1 MDKSSENFSKNLI
14 IILIPLLLILILM
27 GTYFVYSTHFGNH
40 ITIKFARSGPLN
52 NNMPVYF
59 RGYKIGQTVRVK
71 PSKDYK
77 STLVKVWIYPKEI
90 KLPEDVT
97 GKVKKLD
104 SKNDYIDL
112 ITLDDTLTT
121 TLKNGSTIDGEPAF
135 DLDAFLSD
143 IADSGVIVPLLQHF
157 SDTLLSAGKTSDE
170 IRNFFTDSRGVLKD
184 NRQSLKQTTQNFH
197 QTSVSLKQLTSRFNN
212 TISEEKLTNTTSS
225 VDKSATNIRSASESI
240 KNITQ
245 NVDNATKNLDK
256 TVAKADCVL
265 SDTKAITSNVKA
277 ITSGFCEVLNKRF
290 AGLRIIFGKP
300 LKNNKCPKN
309 CTR

>member
-1 MDKSSENFSKNLI
+1 MDKSLEICSKNLI
-14 IILIPLLLILILM
+14 IMLIPFLLTLILM
-27 GTYFVYSTHFGNH
+27 GTYFVYASHFGNH

-59 RGYKIGQTVRVK
+59 RGYKIGQTVRIK

-77 STLVKVWIYPKEI
+77 NTLVKVWLYPREI

-112 ITLDDTLTT
+112 ITLDETLTT
-121 TLKNGSTIDGEPAF
+121 TLKNGSVIDGEPAF

-157 SDTLLSAGKTSDE
+157 SDALLSVNKTSDE
-170 IRNFFTDSRGVLKD
+170 IRNFFTDSRTILKD
-184 NRQSLKQTTQNFH
+184 NRLNLQQTTQNFK
-197 QTSVSLKQLTSRFNN
+197 QSSISLKQLTSRFNN
-212 TISEEKLTNTTSS
+212 SITDDKINRTTSS
-225 VDKSATNIRSASESI
+225 VDKSAANIQSASENI
-240 KNITQ
+240 KNITK

-256 TVAKADCVL
+256 TVAKVDCVVT
-265 SDTKAITSNVKA
+265 DTKAITSNVKS
-277 ITSGFCEVLNKRF
+277 ITSGFCEVLSKRF
-290 AGLRIIFGKP
+290 AGIRIIFGKP
-300 LKNNKCPKN
+300 LKNNTCKRN
-309 CTR
+309 CY